1 LNQLSQTLRRAAEY
15 DAVRTH
21 EFTWIF
27 DTLRIPTTLKLW
39 SVMPVINIEDVRI
52 EEFGTGRTYQ
62 TLVGDDEGSTPV
74 RIGIQTSPPGYST
87 GTHSHPYMEVI
98 TVIEGTGEAW
108 IEGEG
113 VGIPIGPGSTIV
125 APPNKAHGFRNTG
138 QTPMRSYGVHA
149 SPIRITDR
157 DAKTSG

>member
-1 LNQLSQTLRRAAEY
+1 MTPSELTSY
-15 DAVRTH
+15 
-21 EFTWIF
+21 TWIF

-113 VGIPIGPGSTIV
+113 DGIPIGPGSTIV

-149 SPIRITDR
+149 SPIRITHH
-157 DAKTSG
+157 DAKASG